1 MEVSD
6 LKMITTRALGLDR
19 NMFQLDRIGALF
31 GVQDLACT
39 KKRLAQPT
47 LKETRFYVSG
57 LNSRPLRQI

>member
-6 LKMITTRALGLDR
+6 LKMITTRAVGLDR

-47 LKETRFYVSG
+47 LKETRFYVS
-57 LNSRPLRQI
+57 